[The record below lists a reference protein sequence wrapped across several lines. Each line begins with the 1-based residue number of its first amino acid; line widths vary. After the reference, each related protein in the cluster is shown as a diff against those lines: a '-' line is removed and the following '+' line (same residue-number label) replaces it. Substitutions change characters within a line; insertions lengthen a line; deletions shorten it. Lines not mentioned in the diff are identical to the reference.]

1 MMYQCVLLSHGDTAC
16 QKARS
21 HVQDRREIQAALHD
35 VDLQPHLLALNVCL
49 SLEDT
54 ACRTLRAQER
64 RDKEAALHDG
74 HL

>member
-1 MMYQCVLLSHGDTAC
+1 M
-16 QKARS
+16 
-21 HVQDRREIQAALHD
+21 QDRREIQAALHD

-54 ACRTLRAQER
+54 ACRTLCAQER
-64 RDKEAALHDG
+64 RDKQAALHDG